1 MPNVSRCPY
10 RVLTYVPGARP
21 AVTARYF
28 YTFRRA
34 RRIYLARGQCRG
46 TRVQLQQLVTTYLAY
61 RDLVGPCV
69 EWRVLIDSRA
79 LGNVRHTAQPG
90 AR

>member
-34 RRIYLARGQCRG
+34 RRIYLARVQCRG
-46 TRVQLQQLVTTYLAY
+46 TRVQLQQYVAGET
-61 RDLVGPCV
+61 R